1 MLLERSA
8 YTGMWKYRV
17 CMRGEMGFVKHNI
30 IQRKKKSTPRYIY
43 SRKKG
48 LSGFLSVI
56 KTQFVLPLLPT
67 EWILYV
73 YVPCSPNLWGLGL
86 QYIRKK

>member
-30 IQRKKKSTPRYIY
+30 IQRKKKAHPDIFTHV
-43 SRKKG
+43 RKDY
-48 LSGFLSVI
+48 LVSCL
-56 KTQFVLPLLPT
+56 
-67 EWILYV
+67 
-73 YVPCSPNLWGLGL
+73 
-86 QYIRKK
+86 